1 MTTQKF
7 VAEAERRRARS
18 PCGLGELSDRGAA
31 LGPRRPRHRPY
42 GHALAFAPPAL
53 LARSIR
59 HALRRLRP

>member
-1 MTTQKF
+1 MATQK
-7 VAEAERRRARS
+7 VVSEARQRRARN
-18 PCGLGELSDRGAA
+18 PCGLGELRDRGPA